1 MSCDNLCFSPKCTDL
16 KCTDKIIPI
25 EAVSTEDF
33 ESYFAAQSENAK
45 AWLQN
50 ISFSAKSGEV
60 ALIPQADGSV
70 AKVLVGLGAK
80 ESFWSYA
87 GVAAKLPAG
96 CYQIS
101 AAVGEFDHE
110 SRALAWALGCYRFSA
125 YKFKEPIKAKLC
137 VAASVDRD
145 SLEDMISS
153 IYLVRDLV
161 NTPAGD
167 LGPEELA
174 AAVRACATEVG
185 AEYSE
190 IVGKDLLTENFPM
203 IYHVGRGADR
213 APRLAMLTWGEAH
226 NPLLAIVGKGV
237 CFDSGGLQI
246 KSASGMLDMKK
257 DMGGAAHAIAL
268 ARLIIKANLPVR
280 VRLLVPCVEN
290 ATSGSAYHPR
300 DVLPSRDGITVEV
313 NNTDA
318 EGRLVLAD
326 ALTSQIE
333 HSPEVL
339 IDFATLTGA
348 GRVALGPD
356 IPALFANSDAL
367 QQDIWQTSKEVHDL
381 VWPLPLYSGYE
392 SYIDS
397 GVADLS
403 NSSSLPYGGAITAG
417 LFLQRFVP
425 KTLPW
430 MHFDLMAG
438 NIEERAGRPKGG
450 DAQALRTVFAWCK
463 KKFAN

>member
-1 MSCDNLCFSPKCTDL
+1 MSCDNLCFSPQCTDA
-16 KCTDKIIPI
+16 IIAI
-25 EAVSTEDF
+25 EAVTAEDF
-33 ESYFAAQSENAK
+33 ETYLAAQPENFK

-50 ISFSAKSGEV
+50 ISFAAKSGEV
-60 ALIPQADGSV
+60 ALIPAADGSV

-96 CYQIS
+96 CYQIT
-101 AAVGEFDHE
+101 AAVGEYDHE

-125 YKFKEPIKAKLC
+125 YKFKEPVKAKLC
-137 VAASVDRD
+137 VASSVDQA
-145 SLEDMISS
+145 SIEDMISS

-161 NTPAGD
+161 NTPADD

-190 IVGKDLLTENFPM
+190 IIGKDLLTENFPM
-203 IYHVGRGADR
+203 IYHVGRGAER
-213 APRLAMLTWGEAH
+213 PPRLAMLTWGKES

-246 KSASGMLDMKK
+246 KSPSGMLDMKK

-300 DVLPSRDGITVEV
+300 DILSSRDGITVEV

-318 EGRLVLAD
+318 EGRLILAD
-326 ALTSQIE
+326 AITSQIE
-333 HSPEVL
+333 HSPEIL

-348 GRVALGPD
+348 CRVALGPD
-356 IPALFANSDAL
+356 IPGFFTNSDTL
-367 QQDIWQTSKEVHDL
+367 QQDIWQISKEVHDL

-392 SYIDS
+392 SYIDTS
-397 GVADLS
+397 IADLS
-403 NSSSLPYGGAITAG
+403 NSSSVPYAGAITAG

-425 KTLPW
+425 KTQPW

-450 DAQALRTVFAWCK
+450 EAQALRAVFAWCK